1 MKKFLLFAA
10 AAAAMMCASAE
21 VTVEQLWKHDVS
33 TVLTTG
39 DVRQGVGM
47 DGKIF
52 INDKGTQKV
61 LVFGQG
67 GLADEEYPGGMN
79 CGIGRDEAGNLVISN
94 AEFPSA
100 WVCDGETPVIKVV
113 NPNNPT
119 EVKEYALP
127 EEVAGFGRADL
138 LGFAKGNLLENGVLY
153 ICGANSGETI
163 VVMTITDGEVDN
175 DQTYNAVIE
184 GVSASSNPIYFYQ
197 NKDGEDR
204 LLYVNRTVN
213 GTKILV
219 ADGDNFAVEST
230 PVMPGKSASN
240 GAQIFVWNGEE
251 YAIYPSG
258 ANYLDGFSIVKLGE
272 EEALYVKEAELT
284 ANPNAFQANWVNAE
298 VVEGGVMIYHYVPG
312 AYVEAFK
319 MTDGETPVEHTYAVC
334 GAPAALFAMEN
345 DWDPVAAPE
354 MQLNDNGLYEWISA
368 ETELEAGTIEFK
380 IVEDHA
386 WDVCYPASD
395 ESGYNNYTVT
405 VEEAGKY
412 VLTVYFN
419 PETKE
424 VTHELVKTEVPPV
437 EPAKVFILGEVNGNT
452 WATNIGVEMDTE
464 DNKVFTKDVTLVRPE
479 NRAEGQKYCYFSFA
493 TKLMEAA
500 DDWEGLA
507 PYRFGAVSD
516 GDFEFLPEMMGQPL
530 ALTADN
536 GQAFQ
541 VPEGEYTLTVDLE
554 NMTLTIEGTIYS
566 GIEYINTVNVKNVR
580 FYNLQG
586 MESATPFQ
594 GVNIVVSEMTDG
606 SKVITKVVK

>member
-10 AAAAMMCASAE
+10 AAAAMMCASAQ
-21 VTVEQLWKHDVS
+21 VSVEQLWKHDVS

-52 INDKGTQKV
+52 INDKANQKV
-61 LVFGQG
+61 VVFGQG

-94 AEFPSA
+94 AEFPGA
-100 WVCDGETPVIKVV
+100 WVCDGETTVIKVV

-138 LGFAKGNLLENGVLY
+138 LGFAKGNLLEDGVLY
-153 ICGANSGETI
+153 ICGAGSEETI
-163 VVMTITDGEVDN
+163 VVMTIADGAVDN
-175 DQTYNAVIE
+175 DNTYKAVVT
-184 GVSASSNPIYFYQ
+184 GVSASSNPVYYYQ

-213 GTKILV
+213 GAKILV
-219 ADGDNFAVEST
+219 ADGDNFAIEST

-319 MTDGETPVEHTYAVC
+319 MTDGEAPVEHTYAVC
-334 GAPAALFAMEN
+334 GAPAAVFGMEN
-345 DWDPVAAPE
+345 DWDAVAAPE
-354 MQLNDNGLYEWISA
+354 MQLNDNGLYEWNSA

-395 ESGYNNYTVT
+395 EGGYNNFTVP
-405 VEEAGKY
+405 VEEAGTY
-412 VLTVYFN
+412 VLNVLFN

-424 VTHELVKTEVPPV
+424 ISAVLTPADN
-437 EPAKVFILGEVNGNT
+437 PAKVYILGEVNGNT
-452 WATNIGVEMDTE
+452 WATNVGVEMETQ
-464 DNKVFTKDVTLVRPE
+464 DNTIFTADVVLKRPE
-479 NRAEGQKYCYFSFA
+479 SKAETKYCYFSFA

-500 DDWEGLA
+500 DDWDGLA

-516 GDFEFLPEMMGQPL
+516 GDFLVEPGMLGQPL
-530 ALTADN
+530 ALTSDN

-554 NMTLTIEGTIYS
+554 HKTLTIEGTIYS
-566 GIEYINTVNVKNVR
+566 GIKDITTMNLKSVR

>member
-94 AEFPSA
+94 AEFPGA

-138 LGFAKGNLLENGVLY
+138 LGFAKGNLLEDGVLY
-153 ICGANSGETI
+153 ICGAGSGETI

-219 ADGDNFAVEST
+219 ADDDNFAVEST

-284 ANPNAFQANWVNAE
+284 VNPNSFQANWVNAE

-319 MTDGETPVEHTYAVC
+319 MTDGEQVEHTYAVT
-334 GAPAALFAMEN
+334 GTPAALFGMEN

-354 MQLNDNGLYEWISA
+354 MTLNANGIYEWTSE
-368 ETELEAGTIEFK
+368 ETALEAGDIELK
-380 IVEDHA
+380 VVQDHA
-386 WDVCYPASD
+386 WDVCFPASD
-395 ESGYNNYTVT
+395 DSGYHNIVVT
-405 VEEAGKY
+405 VEEAGTY
-412 VLTVYFN
+412 TLNVIFN
-419 PETKE
+419 PESADVVATLTPVE
-424 VTHELVKTEVPPV
+424 TPV
-437 EPAKVFILGEVNGNT
+437 EPAKVYILGEVNGNT
-452 WATNIGVEMDTE
+452 WAPNVGVEMETE
-464 DNKVFTKDVTLVRPE
+464 DNKVFTKEVTLVRPE
-479 NRAEGQKYCYFSFA
+479 NRDGQKYCFFSFA

-500 DDWEGLA
+500 DDWDGLA
-507 PYRFGAVSD
+507 PYRFGAVSN
-516 GDFEFLPEMMGQPL
+516 GDFLFEPDMMGQPL
-530 ALTADN
+530 ALTAEN

-586 MESATPFQ
+586 MESTTPFQ